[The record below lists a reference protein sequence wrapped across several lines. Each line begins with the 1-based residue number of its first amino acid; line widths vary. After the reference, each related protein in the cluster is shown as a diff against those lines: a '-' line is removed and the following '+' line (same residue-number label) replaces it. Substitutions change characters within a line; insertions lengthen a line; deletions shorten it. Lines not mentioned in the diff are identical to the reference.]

1 MRTAAEEARI
11 AMEVDVG
18 GRPQR
23 SAGDGVS
30 VKSPVANDPPG
41 RHQER
46 RAVLPPGGGERKR
59 GGRGG
64 GGGQDEVAAGADVSA
79 NTQDMDLDG
88 SREQRDGDPDPDRER
103 DKDKGRKRRKYRRS
117 RPSKKVWLWRKELA
131 EAAGAE
137 AAAGASSPGAL
148 PALPTLLGRI
158 RASASHPSAL
168 PALPAPNNTTQF
180 IMEDHTDLQGL
191 DLEAQRGSKTSRAR
205 DSSFSI
211 DSDDDLSSSPE
222 DEAYLSKEFSNTY
235 EDVHVER
242 LGTMTK
248 LDLIQEYLQ
257 LEQRVD
263 VLERRLNSAQNTSSG
278 TGDSGGNGG
287 TGTDSESETAEGE
300 TPMEP
305 AMAEKIRIF
314 QEEIQKLVVENEQL
328 LQENQRLQSSSSLAR
343 RSSSSLSSSIDSESD
358 SSTSSG
364 SSTTSSSGQSRASR
378 TSKSSA
384 QTRNEVALE
393 DKVSDVEMASVD
405 DCEKTHITALDQE
418 METELNSGEITP
430 KSNEDNSVVSSV
442 VAH

>member
-1 MRTAAEEARI
+1 
-11 AMEVDVG
+11 MEVDVG

-158 RASASHPSAL
+158 RASASHP
-168 PALPAPNNTTQF
+168 NTTQF

-263 VLERRLNSAQNTSSG
+263 VLERRL
-278 TGDSGGNGG
+278 NGG